1 MVVLLAAFSAALPTD
16 AGRFTE
22 RELHAPNEDSLLHP
36 AFVGQVQLPS
46 DATAC
51 CLCRV
56 GERWFVGG
64 RFRGHST
71 HRPTRGN

>member
-1 MVVLLAAFSAALPTD
+1 MRSNFRCDNRSGLFERVFMEVLFAASSAALPTD

-36 AFVGQVQLPS
+36 ALVGQVQLPS

-51 CLCRV
+51 CLCRA
-56 GERWFVGG
+56 GER
-64 RFRGHST
+64 
-71 HRPTRGN
+71 